1 MIEVENLTKY
11 YGPTA
16 AIQDVSFR
24 VERGQIVGFLGP
36 NGAGKTTTLRILSGY
51 LPATS
56 GTARVAGFDVFKD
69 SLAIRR
75 RLGYLPENVPLYS
88 EMRVRTYLDFVAE
101 VKGVRRSERRRRVAA
116 AMERCRVEDVAN
128 QLIGSLSRGYRQRVG
143 IAQAILH
150 DPEVILLDEPT
161 VGLDPKQIIEI
172 RQLIK
177 ELADHCT
184 VILSTHI
191 LPEVEMT
198 CQRVIIINQGKIVA
212 VDTLE
217 NLKAKVRSSGTVL
230 LQVDGPAAQVQDQL
244 QRVAGVLR
252 VRVEPTQ
259 ADGRTRYLVE
269 CAPDRDLRRDLAAAV
284 VRQGWGLVELRP
296 ADVMLEEVFI
306 KLVTEERPPEQS
318 EAREV
323 ER

>member
-1 MIEVENLTKY
+1 MIEVQHLTKY

-16 AIQDVSFR
+16 AIEDVSFR

-56 GTARVAGFDVFKD
+56 GTARVAGFDVFTE
-69 SLAIRR
+69 SLAVRR
-75 RLGYLPENVPLYS
+75 RLGYLPENVPLYP

-101 VKGVRRSERRRRVAA
+101 VKGVPRAERPTRVAT
-116 AMERCRVEDVAN
+116 AMERCRVNEVAN
-128 QLIGSLSRGYRQRVG
+128 HLIASLSRGYRQRVG

-172 RQLIK
+172 RQLIT
-177 ELADHCT
+177 ELAGQRT

-198 CQRVIIINQGKIVA
+198 CQQVIIINQGRIVA
-212 VDTLE
+212 VDSPA
-217 NLKAKVRSSGTVL
+217 NLKAKVRTSGAVL
-230 LQVDGPAAQVQDQL
+230 LQVDGPVVTVREQL
-244 QRVAGVLR
+244 ERVAGVLR
-252 VRVEPTQ
+252 VQERAPEG
-259 ADGRTRYLVE
+259 DGRIRYLVE

-284 VRQGWGLVELRP
+284 VRQGWGLYELRP

-306 KLVTEERPPEQS
+306 KLVTEEPPHEHP
-318 EAREV
+318 EAQEG

>member
-24 VERGQIVGFLGP
+24 VEQGQIVGFLGP

-56 GTARVAGFDVFKD
+56 GIARVAGFDVFKE
-69 SLAIRR
+69 SLAVRR
-75 RLGYLPENVPLYS
+75 RLGYLPENVPLYP

-101 VKGVRRSERRRRVAA
+101 VKGVPRPERQRRVAA
-116 AMERCRVEDVAN
+116 AMERCRVDDVAN
-128 QLIGSLSRGYRQRVG
+128 HLIGSLSRGYRQRVG

-172 RQLIK
+172 RQLIR
-177 ELADHCT
+177 ELAGQRT

-191 LPEVEMT
+191 LPEVEMI

-212 VDTLE
+212 VDTPE
-217 NLKAKVRSSGTVL
+217 NLKAKVRTSARVL
-230 LQVDGPAAQVQDQL
+230 LQVDGPAVAVRDHL
-244 QRVAGVLR
+244 ERVPGVLR
-252 VRVEPTQ
+252 VEERPER
-259 ADGRTRYLVE
+259 ADGRIRYLVD
-269 CAPDRDLRRDLAAAV
+269 CAPDRDLRQDLAAVV
-284 VRQGWGLVELRP
+284 VRQGWGLSELRP

-306 KLVTEERPPEQS
+306 RLVTEESAHEKPAGQEGEP
-318 EAREV
+318 
-323 ER
+323 

>member
-1 MIEVENLTKY
+1 MIEVENLTRF

-24 VERGQIVGFLGP
+24 VDQGQIVGFLGP

-56 GTARVAGFDVFKD
+56 GTARVAGFDVFKE
-69 SLAIRR
+69 SLAVRR
-75 RLGYLPENVPLYS
+75 RLGYLPENVPLYP

-101 VKGVRRSERRRRVAA
+101 VKGVPRQERQRRVAA
-116 AMERCRVEDVAN
+116 AMERCRVDDVAN
-128 QLIGSLSRGYRQRVG
+128 HLIGSLSRGYRQRVG

-172 RQLIK
+172 RQLIT
-177 ELADHCT
+177 ELAGQRT

-191 LPEVEMT
+191 LPEVEMV

-212 VDTLE
+212 VDTPE
-217 NLKAKVRSSGTVL
+217 NLKAKIRTSARVL
-230 LQVDGPAAQVQDQL
+230 LQVDGPAVAVRDHL
-244 QRVAGVLR
+244 ERVPGVLR
-252 VRVEPTQ
+252 VEERPER
-259 ADGRTRYLVE
+259 ADGRIRYLVE
-269 CAPDRDLRRDLAAAV
+269 CAPDRDLRRDLAAVV
-284 VRQGWGLVELRP
+284 VRQGWGLSELRP

-306 KLVTEERPPEQS
+306 RLVTDESAHEQPAGQ
-318 EAREV
+318 EGEP
-323 ER
+323 

>member
-1 MIEVENLTKY
+1 MIEVENLTKF

-24 VERGQIVGFLGP
+24 VDQGQIVGFLGP

-56 GTARVAGFDVFKD
+56 GTARVAGFDVFKE
-69 SLAIRR
+69 SLAVRR
-75 RLGYLPENVPLYS
+75 RLGYLPENVPLYP

-101 VKGVRRSERRRRVAA
+101 VKGVPRQERQRRVAA
-116 AMERCRVEDVAN
+116 AMERCRVDDVAN
-128 QLIGSLSRGYRQRVG
+128 HLIGSLSRGYRQRVG

-172 RQLIK
+172 RQLIT
-177 ELADHCT
+177 ELAGQRT

-191 LPEVEMT
+191 LPEVEMV

-212 VDTLE
+212 VDTPE
-217 NLKAKVRSSGTVL
+217 NLKAKIRTSARVL
-230 LQVDGPAAQVQDQL
+230 LQVDGPAVAVRDHL
-244 QRVAGVLR
+244 ERVPGVLR
-252 VRVEPTQ
+252 VEERPER
-259 ADGRTRYLVE
+259 ADGRIRYLVE

-284 VRQGWGLVELRP
+284 VGQGWGLSELRP

-306 KLVTEERPPEQS
+306 RLVTEESPHEQPAGQ
-318 EAREV
+318 EGEP
-323 ER
+323 

>member
-24 VERGQIVGFLGP
+24 VEPGQIVGFLGP
-36 NGAGKTTTLRILSGY
+36 NGAGKTTTLRILAGY

-56 GTARVAGFDVFKD
+56 GTARVAGLDVFKH
-69 SLAIRR
+69 SLSVRQ

-88 EMRVRTYLDFVAE
+88 EMRVRAYLDFVAE
-101 VKGVRRSERRRRVAA
+101 VKGVPRAERRSRVDA

-128 QLIGSLSRGYRQRVG
+128 HLIGSLSRGYRQRVG

-172 RQLIK
+172 RQLIM
-177 ELADHCT
+177 ELAGQRT
-184 VILSTHI
+184 IILSTHI

-212 VDTLE
+212 MDTPE
-217 NLKAKVRSSGTVL
+217 NLKAKVRTSTTVF
-230 LQVDGPAAQVQDQL
+230 LQLDGPSGSVREEL
-244 QRVAGVLR
+244 QRVGGVLR
-252 VRVEPTQ
+252 VEERPAQ
-259 ADGRTRYLVE
+259 ADGRMRYLVE
-269 CAPDRDLRRDLAAAV
+269 CAPDRDLRRELAATV
-284 VRQGWGLVELRP
+284 VRQGWGLYELRP

-306 KLVTEERPPEQS
+306 QLVREEQPEEHLGEQ
-318 EAREV
+318 EGDR
-323 ER
+323 

>member
-1 MIEVENLTKY
+1 MIEVENLTRF

-24 VERGQIVGFLGP
+24 VDQGQIVGFLGP

-56 GTARVAGFDVFKD
+56 GTARVAGFDVFKE
-69 SLAIRR
+69 SLAVRR
-75 RLGYLPENVPLYS
+75 RLGYLPENVPLYP

-101 VKGVRRSERRRRVAA
+101 VKGVPRPERQRRVAA
-116 AMERCRVEDVAN
+116 AMERCRVDDVAN
-128 QLIGSLSRGYRQRVG
+128 HLIGSLSRGYRQRVG

-172 RQLIK
+172 RQLIT
-177 ELADHCT
+177 ELAGQRT

-191 LPEVEMT
+191 LPEVEMV

-212 VDTLE
+212 MDTPE
-217 NLKAKVRSSGTVL
+217 NLKAKIRTSARVL
-230 LQVDGPAAQVQDQL
+230 LQVDGPAVAVREYL
-244 QRVAGVLR
+244 ERVPGVH
-252 VRVEPTQ
+252 RVEERSER
-259 ADGRTRYLVE
+259 ADGRIRYLVE

-284 VRQGWGLVELRP
+284 VRQGWGLSELRP

-306 KLVTEERPPEQS
+306 RLVTDES
-318 EAREV
+318 AH
-323 ER
+323 

>member
-1 MIEVENLTKY
+1 MIEVENLTRF

-24 VERGQIVGFLGP
+24 VDQGQIVGFLGP

-56 GTARVAGFDVFKD
+56 GTARVAGFDVFKE
-69 SLAIRR
+69 SLAVRR
-75 RLGYLPENVPLYS
+75 RLGYLPENVPLYP

-101 VKGVRRSERRRRVAA
+101 VKGVPRPERQRRVAA
-116 AMERCRVEDVAN
+116 AMERCRVDDVAN
-128 QLIGSLSRGYRQRVG
+128 HLIGSLSRGYRQRVG

-172 RQLIK
+172 RQLIT
-177 ELADHCT
+177 ELAGQRT

-191 LPEVEMT
+191 LPEVEMV

-212 VDTLE
+212 MDTPE
-217 NLKAKVRSSGTVL
+217 NLKAKIRTSARVL
-230 LQVDGPAAQVQDQL
+230 LQVDGPAVAVRDHL
-244 QRVAGVLR
+244 ERVPGVLR
-252 VRVEPTQ
+252 VEERPER
-259 ADGRTRYLVE
+259 ADGRIRYLVE

-284 VRQGWGLVELRP
+284 VRQGWGLSELRP

-306 KLVTEERPPEQS
+306 RLVTDESAHQQPAGQEGEP
-318 EAREV
+318 
-323 ER
+323 